1 MCGQTLPM
9 RFIVPTVLCLIVS
22 IANAQNAV
30 PFKGEVEAL
39 QKKYDTAF
47 DTSQETIVFTG
58 SSSIRMWQDVQERF
72 PDQQVVNTGFG
83 GSQASDLSFYIYD
96 LILRFH
102 PKKVFI
108 YEGDNDINAQKKAT
122 EIRRTIQDIIEGIHR
137 NDSTTQV
144 VLIAAKPSIAR
155 WKLKGKYKRLNRKFE
170 RLAKDNPLVAY
181 ADVWDPMLDGSKVKQ
196 DIFIEDG
203 LHMNAKGYQIWYD
216 VLKPFVN

>member
-1 MCGQTLPM
+1 MKSIV
-9 RFIVPTVLCLIVS
+9 FIFLCLVIS
-22 IANAQNAV
+22 IGNAQDATA
-30 PFKGEVEAL
+30 FKDEVEAI
-39 QKKYDTAF
+39 QKKYDTVF
-47 DTSQETIVFTG
+47 EPSQETVVFTG
-58 SSSIRMWQDVQERF
+58 SSSIRMWQDVQQRF

-108 YEGDNDINAQKKAT
+108 YEGDNDINAKKKTNAVIKT
-122 EIRRTIQDIIEGIHR
+122 TQNIIDGIHR

-155 WKLKGKYKRLNRKFE
+155 WNLKGKYKRLNRKFE
-170 RLAKDNPLVAY
+170 RLANKNPLVGY
-181 ADVWDPMLDGSKVKQ
+181 ADVWHPMLDGSHVRQ

-216 VLKPFVN
+216 VLKPFVNE

>member
-1 MCGQTLPM
+1 MK
-9 RFIVPTVLCLIVS
+9 FIVLTVLCLIVS
-22 IANAQNAV
+22 TGNAQDAA
-30 PFKGEVEAL
+30 PFKGEVEAI
-39 QKKYDTAF
+39 QKKYDTVF
-47 DTSQETIVFTG
+47 DASQETIVFTG
-58 SSSIRMWQDVQERF
+58 SSSIRMWQDVHERF
-72 PDQQVVNTGFG
+72 PEHHVVNTGFG

-108 YEGDNDINAQKKAT
+108 YEGDNDIFAKKRTNAVM
-122 EIRRTIQDIIEGIHR
+122 RTIQDIVDGIHR

-155 WKLKGKYKRLNRKFE
+155 WNLKGKYKRLNRKFE
-170 RLAKDNPLVAY
+170 RLAKKNPSVAY
-181 ADVWDPMLDGSKVKQ
+181 ADVWNPMLDGSKVKQ

-216 VLKPFVN
+216 ALKAFVN

>member
-1 MCGQTLPM
+1 MK
-9 RFIVPTVLCLIVS
+9 FIVFTLLCLIVS
-22 IANAQNAV
+22 IANAQDAV
-30 PFKGEVEAL
+30 PFKGEVEAI
-39 QKKYDTAF
+39 QKKYDAVF
-47 DTSQETIVFTG
+47 NASQETIVFTG

-108 YEGDNDINAQKKAT
+108 YEGDNDIFAKKKPT
-122 EIRRTIQDIIEGIHR
+122 KIRRTIQDIIEGIHR

-170 RLAKDNPLVAY
+170 RLAEDNPLVEY

-216 VLKPFVN
+216 VIEPFVN

>member
-9 RFIVPTVLCLIVS
+9 KFIVFTVLCLIIS
-22 IANAQNAV
+22 IGNAQNEV
-30 PFKGEVEAL
+30 PFKGEVETL
-39 QKKYDTAF
+39 QKKYDTVFNA
-47 DTSQETIVFTG
+47 SQETIVFTG
-58 SSSIRMWQDVQERF
+58 SSSIRMWLDVQERF
-72 PDQQVVNTGFG
+72 PEHQVVNTGFG

-108 YEGDNDINAQKKAT
+108 YEGDNDIFAKKKPNT
-122 EIRRTIQDIIEGIHR
+122 IIKTIQDIIEGIHR

-155 WKLKGKYKRLNRKFE
+155 WKLKGKYKRLNRKMAK
-170 RLAKDNPLVAY
+170 LADDIPSVEY
-181 ADVWDPMLDGSKVKQ
+181 ADVWKPMLDGSKVKQ

-216 VLKPFVN
+216 VLEPFVN

>member
-1 MCGQTLPM
+1 MKY
-9 RFIVPTVLCLIVS
+9 IVLAVLCLIVS
-22 IANAQNAV
+22 IGNAQDAAA
-30 PFKGEVEAL
+30 FKDEVETI
-39 QKKYDTAF
+39 QKKYDTVF
-47 DTSQETIVFTG
+47 DASQENIVFTG
-58 SSSIRMWQDVQERF
+58 SSSIRMWQDVHERF
-72 PDQQVVNTGFG
+72 SNRQVVNTGFG

-108 YEGDNDINAQKKAT
+108 YEGDNDIFAKKKPNA
-122 EIRRTIQDIIEGIHR
+122 IRRTIQDIIDGIHR
-137 NDSTTQV
+137 NNSTTQV

-170 RLAKDNPLVAY
+170 RLADDNPSVEF
-181 ADVWDPMLDGSKVKQ
+181 ADVWDPMLDGTKVKQ